1 MEDIFKKLGDIL
13 DPNNID
19 HSTVII
25 DYNTGK
31 NGRISR
37 CYADA
42 FISSAKYENGIPLS
56 DQELDKLKVEDYI

>member
-1 MEDIFKKLGDIL
+1 MK
-13 DPNNID
+13 ID

-31 NGRISR
+31 NGMISR

-42 FISSAKYENGIPLS
+42 FILSAEYENGVPLS
-56 DQELDKLKVEDYI
+56 DHELDKLKVEDYI